1 MAFLR
6 NAASLGLALALWG
19 GTLAGPASAE
29 AAAEAAKE
37 KAAPAECRGADMLA
51 ELAITD
57 PETHKRVLE
66 KGALLENSEALLWKI
81 EKQGT
86 APSHLFG
93 TIHLSDSRV
102 TKIAPKVTEA
112 LFTSKTLALEVA
124 DLSDAALGAAMA
136 TSADLLVYADGQT
149 LEQKLEKVEFERV
162 KAVVEK
168 AGIPGDVAKLLKPW
182 LVSTLLAISDCER
195 RQIDAGAPV
204 VDMRLG
210 EHAKEKGIPVVG
222 LETIE
227 LQLAALA
234 SVPDDEQLQ
243 MLKVGLKYAD
253 RTSDLLET
261 LLQLYLKRQMGA
273 AMPFQIALA
282 EKLGVPASAFDG
294 FQKALLVDRNA
305 SMAKKA
311 APLLEQGQAF
321 IAVGALHLPGRTGL
335 VALLREAGYIVTPV
349 E

>member
-1 MAFLR
+1 MDFLR
-6 NAASLGLALALWG
+6 NAASLGLALALLG
-19 GTLAGPASAE
+19 GALAGPAL
-29 AAAEAAKE
+29 AEAAKE

-51 ELAITD
+51 ELASTD
-57 PETHKRVLE
+57 PESHKRIFE
-66 KGALLENSEALLWKI
+66 KSALLENSEALLWKI
-81 EKQGT
+81 EKAGT

-102 TKIAPKVTEA
+102 TTIASKVTEA

-149 LEQKLEKVEFERV
+149 LEQKLQKAEFKRV
-162 KAVVEK
+162 QAIVEK
-168 AGIPGDVAKLLKPW
+168 AGIPGDAAKLLKPW
-182 LVSTLLAISDCER
+182 LVNTLLAISDCER

-253 RTSDLLET
+253 RTSDMLET

-282 EKLGVPASAFDG
+282 EKSGVPASAFDG

-311 APLLEQGQAF
+311 APLLDKGRAF
-321 IAVGALHLPGRTGL
+321 IAVGALHLPGKTGL
-335 VALLREAGYIVTPV
+335 VTLLRDAGYSVTPV